1 MLNYKLKINEKNT
14 EFLIIKTSI
23 NESHF
28 SNLSLSIGNDELSPS
43 ITAKNPN
50 LNY

>member
-28 SNLSLSIGNDELSPS
+28 SNLSLAIGNELSPS